1 MIFRYKSDSDES
13 IQAVTASARTVTP
26 SWAGLPAY
34 GMTIVAVSLFARLVT
49 HNWREIAGFTFFG
62 LCLLTLF
69 AKLEQRLRWERAIE
83 ADPHSTEEHSVEVS
97 DRGLA
102 FWCNHARSELAWEGV
117 RRVQET
123 PKHFLFVCG
132 PFGACAV
139 PKRLMSDSEDGELRS
154 LIRQHSPDQGVHL
167 AHEIGTTAPAA

>member
-1 MIFRYKSDSDES
+1 MILRYKSDSDES
-13 IQAVTASARTVTP
+13 IEAITASARTVTP
-26 SWAGLPAY
+26 SWAGLPTY
-34 GMTIVAVSLFARLVT
+34 GMTLVAIALCARLVS
-49 HNWREIAGFTFFG
+49 HNWKEIVGFTFFG

-69 AKLEQRLRWERAIE
+69 AKLEQRLRWERAID
-83 ADPHSTEEHSVEVS
+83 ADPHSTEEHSVEIS

-102 FWCNHARSELAWEGV
+102 FWCDHARSELAWGGV

-139 PKRLMSDSEDGELRS
+139 PKRIMSDAEDEELRS
-154 LIRQHSPDQGVHL
+154 LIRQRSPDRGAHL
-167 AHEIGTTAPAA
+167 ARELTNAAPAT